1 MGIRINAL
9 TESTTAPKGAYI
21 PADLPGGT
29 RKIDINAIMP
39 VGTRIEGFWRSAPT
53 GFLACDG
60 TSYSRTT
67 YADLYAV
74 VCENRGTVTM
84 TIASPCVVTL
94 AGHGMQAGDAF
105 FFETTGALPT
115 NVSANT
121 QYFVLSTGLTTDTFR
136 FAATAGGSAI
146 NSSGSQSG
154 VHNLRMCQHGIAD
167 ASTFRV
173 PDMRGLFPRGA
184 GAHGTMTKAAGG
196 AFDGGSV
203 GSTSNDSMQGHWH
216 NMVREQAGGAN
227 TILYGGN
234 GTGVILDDLYTK
246 NTARAIVTDSINGT
260 PRTGNETKPASMSLL
275 YCIKY

>member
-29 RKIDINAIMP
+29 RKIDVNAIMP

-173 PDMRGLFPRGA
+173 PDMRGLFVRGA

-203 GSTSNDSMQGHWH
+203 GATSNDSMQGHHH
-216 NMVREQAGGAN
+216 NFQSNGGGGESTSVQRSASTGTTSAGYVYGA
-227 TILYGGN
+227 I
-234 GTGVILDDLYTK
+234 
-246 NTARAIVTDSINGT
+246 TDSINGT

>member
-121 QYFVLSTGLTTDTFR
+121 QYRSEEHMSELQ
-136 FAATAGGSAI
+136 
-146 NSSGSQSG
+146 SQ
-154 VHNLRMCQHGIAD
+154 R
-167 ASTFRV
+167 
-173 PDMRGLFPRGA
+173 
-184 GAHGTMTKAAGG
+184 
-196 AFDGGSV
+196 
-203 GSTSNDSMQGHWH
+203 
-216 NMVREQAGGAN
+216 
-227 TILYGGN
+227 
-234 GTGVILDDLYTK
+234 
-246 NTARAIVTDSINGT
+246 
-260 PRTGNETKPASMSLL
+260 
-275 YCIKY
+275 